1 MRESRLSILIG
12 KDLARKLRTY
22 ISAQH
27 EFADK
32 LNESIEH
39 LFINRRPLS
48 VKGLSVQA
56 PEGLKK
62 ELADL
67 ALNIKKDSFDFNIL
81 KKLKVTE
88 NELVERCLL
97 INFKTNDELK

>member
-39 LFINRRPLS
+39 LFINRKPLS

-62 ELADL
+62 ELAD
-67 ALNIKKDSFDFNIL
+67 NIKKDSFDFNIL